1 MQRLQAVS
9 GGVAFWDVFVER
21 YGSVSVRKGEGR
33 EVSFRGEQAGY
44 SELGRELWSPG
55 WLQRGV

>member
-44 SELGRELWSPG
+44 SELGRELGSQG
-55 WLQRGV
+55 